1 MKFVPIRDLR
11 TRAGKVWESLRVE
24 DELVLTSNGQ
34 PIALVTRVTGENLES
49 GLKALRRARAFMAL
63 ERIQQASAEQG
74 VAGMS
79 QEDVE
84 KEISGARRERS
95 GHSAGSR
102 THKGKS

>member
-1 MKFVPIRDLR
+1 MKFIPIRDLR
-11 TRAGKVWESLRVE
+11 TRAGKVWESLRRE

-63 ERIQQASAEQG
+63 ERIHQAASEKG

-84 KEISGARRERS
+84 KEIHAARQERS
-95 GHSAGSR
+95 GHRSKSR
-102 THKGKS
+102 TRKGKL